1 LWQKN
6 GSLKGFLRSTNHPNP
21 GLKRLGKGVNSM
33 KFDQPITRR
42 ESIRKLLK
50 WSGCITLAGA
60 ARWSLFELPAARA
73 AAPNQKFIIEGIGQS
88 DSFSVKDLT
97 RKVFEAA
104 GGMGQFVSKGDVVV
118 IKPNISWARAP
129 HLAATTNPEVLQA
142 VVELCQETGAK
153 KVRIADNTID
163 TAQFCFSVTGVKA
176 VSKKTG
182 ADLVY
187 PDSSLIRE
195 MKLQGERLDVWPVFL
210 PLVEADKVINLP
222 VAKHHILS
230 SLTLGMKNWFGAIGG
245 RRGSLHRD
253 IHPNIVDLAQFFK
266 PTITLIDATR
276 IMTRNGPSGG
286 STSDVAQKNTLILSD
301 DPVAADAKA
310 SLLFGKRPKDVGY
323 IRLAEKR
330 GLGTLDFSKLLEKK
344 VGV

>member
-1 LWQKN
+1 
-6 GSLKGFLRSTNHPNP
+6 
-21 GLKRLGKGVNSM
+21 M

-60 ARWSLFELPAARA
+60 ARWSLFELPEARA
-73 AAPNQKFIIEGIGQS
+73 TAANQKFIVEGIGQT
-88 DSFSVKDLT
+88 DDFSVKDLT
-97 RKVFEAA
+97 QKVFEAA

-118 IKPNISWARAP
+118 IKPNISWARPP
-129 HLAATTNPEVLQA
+129 HMAATTNPEVLQA
-142 VVELCQETGAK
+142 VIELCQEAGAK

-163 TAQFCFSVTGVKA
+163 NAQFCFSVSGAKA

-187 PDSSLIRE
+187 PGSSLMRE
-195 MKLQGERLDVWPVFL
+195 MKLQGDRLDVWPVFL
-210 PLVEADKVINLP
+210 PVVEADKVINLP

-230 SLTLGMKNWFGAIGG
+230 SLTLGMKNWFGAVGG
-245 RRGSLHRD
+245 RRGTLHRD
-253 IHPNIVDLAQFFK
+253 IHPNIVDLAQFFN
-266 PTITLIDATR
+266 PTLTLIDATR

-286 STSDVAQKNTLILSD
+286 STSDVAKKNTLILSD

-310 SLLFGKRPKDVGY
+310 SLLFGKRPKDIGY

-330 GLGTLDFSKLLEKK
+330 GLGTQDFSKLLQKK
-344 VGV
+344 VSV